1 MRRRKARLRSKIS
14 RSLLLIFSPRLLPS
28 NLRSTVPPNK
38 LPLLLMDQSR
48 RVLRTLR
55 LRKSRRPPIRL
66 SRIKRLLSPPRKLR
80 RMPLL
85 LLPRRTMLKRLL
97 LMPRPTNNKR
107 STLRRPRR
115 KLPLKRRLSKLL
127 PPLVRL
133 RVILS
138 AMLTTPT
145 ARLMVCPRASA
156 GLLTCQRST

>member
-1 MRRRKARLRSKIS
+1 MRRRKARLRLKIS
-14 RSLLLIFSPRLLPS
+14 RSLLLIFSPRPLTSKLKSIRPQRMLP
-28 NLRSTVPPNK
+28 K
-38 LPLLLMDQSR
+38 LLMDQR
-48 RVLRTLR
+48 LRVLKTLK
-55 LRKSRRPPIRL
+55 LKLSRRPPIRL
-66 SRIKRLLSPPRKLR
+66 SRIKRMLSLPRKLR

-97 LMPRPTNNKR
+97 LMPRLTNSKR

-115 KLPLKRRLSKLL
+115 KLLLKRRLSKLL

-138 AMLTTPT
+138 AMLTMPT

-156 GLLTCQRST
+156 GLLICQRST